1 MEQYEIR
8 ITKKGSTQPQII
20 RAAVV
25 SAYAAIRR
33 ALRLAEAG
41 DMIEVWLGLTCVYL
55 AGHVDF
61 GDDAA
66 LRRHGSNGCENCSR

>member
-8 ITKKGSTQPQII
+8 ITKKDATRPQIV

-33 ALRLAEAG
+33 ATKLAEAG
-41 DMIEVWLGLTCVYL
+41 DLVEVWLGLDCVYST
-55 AGHVDF
+55 A
-61 GDDAA
+61 
-66 LRRHGSNGCENCSR
+66 C